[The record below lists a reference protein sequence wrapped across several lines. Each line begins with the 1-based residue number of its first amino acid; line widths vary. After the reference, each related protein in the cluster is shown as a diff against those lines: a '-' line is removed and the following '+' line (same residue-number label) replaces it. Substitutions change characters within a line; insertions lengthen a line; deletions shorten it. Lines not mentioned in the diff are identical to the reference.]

1 MKRGA
6 RPAPV
11 ALVALL
17 ATVLPLAAC
26 GNSPRPH
33 ASLKPTLQVRQVDGG
48 LVAFQSGLPVPGF
61 GVQPRPR
68 LNLDGPWRF
77 QAMRLDDQL
86 SFGDRQ
92 RTLPGLVREAGGRL
106 ADEYDDSRWT
116 ALDVPGTFELPP
128 SRRVTGGWYRT
139 RFFVPASWTKHA
151 SLRFGSADYLAD
163 VWLNGR
169 HLGYHEGGTTP
180 FALDATEALRRDGY
194 NNLVVRVSRPELGT
208 RFDLLPWGLTDW
220 WEYGGLTGHVW
231 LESEPDLQAVR
242 ADVVPHLDGADV
254 SVVVNNR
261 GEAAEDV
268 ALDIEVLPAAVS
280 PANVLDPDPRSL
292 VVKGAEPLLSRTVAV
307 GAVGAGTVRRVA
319 APFAIRSPDLW
330 TPQRPAL
337 YVLHVFLAAG
347 EVIKDELYQSFGIRQ
362 VRVDP
367 ATPRLLLN
375 GVPVAFHGVA
385 THDERLSPAEAG
397 RPAGG
402 PLTNPADVLAKLQ
415 QARQVKADL
424 IRDGHSPPNPLL
436 PLLADRLGFAVWE
449 EIPLYHYTPETF
461 GLAMDRGLPQ
471 QMLAEMILRD
481 FDNPSVLFHGLANES
496 EGGAERQSVLT
507 TLRDLD
513 RRLDGTRLTG
523 QAAYGSDPADPTS
536 GPLDVAGFTFY
547 YGVFY
552 GGDLDA
558 NAIRQALER
567 AHQAYPKKP
576 IMVLEFGRWADSLE
590 EEAEQKR
597 VFSVTYS
604 VLEPLQDIR
613 PDGYVGAAVWWSL
626 DDYWTERPGL
636 QVEHFGLYRPD
647 GTPRPVQAAVA
658 DAYAATGTSEGA
670 GRGAQQ
676 GIVSGGQAIPL
687 GQTGASTRLV
697 LLLAYGLGLPFLL
710 VAGLLL
716 LLAVGGR
723 RRKRA

>member
-1 MKRGA
+1 MHRRLA
-6 RPAPV
+6 A
-11 ALVALL
+11 ALVAL
-17 ATVLPLAAC
+17 AAAGSVLTGCSSRQQTP
-26 GNSPRPH
+26 
-33 ASLKPTLQVRQVDGG
+33 ASLKPTLELRHVDGG
-48 LVAFQSGLPVPGF
+48 EVAFQNSLPVPDF

-68 LNLDGPWRF
+68 LNLDGSWRF
-77 QAMRLDDQL
+77 QPAEL
-86 SFGDRQ
+86 SQDISFNDRGQ
-92 RTLPGLVREAGGRL
+92 TLARMTAEAGRRL
-106 ADEYDDSRWT
+106 QEGYDDSRWQ
-116 ALDVPGTFELPP
+116 LLSVPGTFSPPP
-128 SRRVTGGWYRT
+128 SGNTAGGYYRT
-139 RFFVPASWTKHA
+139 EFTVPPAWPQHS
-151 SLRFGSADYLAD
+151 SLRFGSVNYLAD

-180 FALDATEALRRDGY
+180 FALDATEALRGDGY

-242 ADVVPHLDGADV
+242 ADVVPHLDGAEV

-280 PANVLDPDPRSL
+280 QANVLDPDPRSL
-292 VVKGAEPLLSRTVAV
+292 VVRGAEPLLSRTVAV
-307 GAVGAGTVRRVA
+307 GAVGAGSVRRVA

-337 YVLHVFLAAG
+337 YVLHVFLATG
-347 EVIKDELYQSFGIRQ
+347 EVIKDELYQSFGLRQ

-367 ATPRLLLN
+367 AAPRLLLN

-385 THDERLSPAEAG
+385 THDERQSPAEAG

-402 PLTNPADVLAKLQ
+402 PLTSPAEVLAKLQ

-461 GLAMDRGLPQ
+461 GVAMDRGLPQ
-471 QMLAEMILRD
+471 QMLAEMVLRD

-552 GGDLDA
+552 GGDLEA

-597 VFSVTYS
+597 VFAVTYS

-647 GTPRPVQAAVA
+647 GTPRPAHAAVA

-670 GRGAQQ
+670 GRGAQE
-676 GIVSGGQAIPL
+676 GIVSGGQAIAL

-710 VAGLLL
+710 VAGVLL

-723 RRKRA
+723 GRQRA